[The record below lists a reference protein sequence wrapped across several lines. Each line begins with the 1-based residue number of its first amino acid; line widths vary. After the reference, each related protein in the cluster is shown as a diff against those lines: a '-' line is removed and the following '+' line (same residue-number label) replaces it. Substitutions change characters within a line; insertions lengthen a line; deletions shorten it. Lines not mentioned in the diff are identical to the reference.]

1 MHSILHVLKTKQD
14 MLDNQI
20 YLSEIFT
27 SIEGE
32 GILFGTKTLFIRFAG
47 CHLKC
52 YWCDTPYSLEIKGGN
67 KYSFSDVKKL
77 INDNLQPN
85 TYKVNFTGGEPLL
98 QYNAV
103 KELAKYIKD
112 RNDEIVTYIESS
124 CYDYNRFKE
133 ILPYI
138 DICKVE
144 FKMSDSNAVD
154 YKHHDNLIN
163 NELECLKI
171 AIQNK
176 KVTYI
181 KIVITNLTS
190 LSEFKGLIERIFSKI
205 DKENLAGFIIQPTS
219 SINEPSLKQ
228 LLDFYDIVYPVYRE
242 VRVVPQL
249 HKIIGAR

>member
-1 MHSILHVLKTKQD
+1 
-14 MLDNQI
+14 MLNQI
-20 YLSEIFT
+20 HLSEIFT

-32 GILFGTKTLFIRFAG
+32 GILFGTKTMFIRFAG

-52 YWCDTPYSLEIKGGN
+52 YWCDTPYALEIKGGK
-67 KYSFSDVKKL
+67 KYSFPDAKK
-77 INDNLQPN
+77 IIDDNLQPN

-98 QYNAV
+98 QYEAV
-103 KELAKYIKD
+103 KELARYIKEK
-112 RNDEIVTYIESS
+112 NDKIFTYIESS
-124 CYDYNRFKE
+124 CYDYNRFNE
-133 ILPYI
+133 ILPFI

-176 KVTYI
+176 KLTYI
-181 KIVITNLTS
+181 KIVITSLTNI
-190 LSEFKGLIERIFSKI
+190 SEFKGLIEKIFSKI
-205 DKENLAGFIIQPTS
+205 NKADLTGFIIQPTTS
-219 SINEPSLKQ
+219 FNEPSMKK
-228 LLDFYDIVYPVYRE
+228 LLEFYDIVYPFYNE

-249 HKIIGAR
+249 HKLIGAR

>member
-1 MHSILHVLKTKQD
+1 
-14 MLDNQI
+14 MLNEI
-20 YLSEIFT
+20 HLSEVFT

-32 GILFGTKTLFIRFAG
+32 GILFGTKTMFIRLSG

-52 YWCDTPYSLEIKGGN
+52 YWCDTPYALEIKGGN
-67 KYSFSDVKKL
+67 KYSFSDIKKL
-77 INDNLQPN
+77 IDDNLQLN

-98 QYNAV
+98 QYEAV
-103 KELAKYIKD
+103 KEMAKYIKD
-112 RNDEIVTYIESS
+112 KNDEILTYIESS

-163 NELECLKI
+163 NELKCLKI

-176 KVTYI
+176 KLTYI
-181 KIVITNLTS
+181 KIVITRLTS
-190 LSEFKGLIERIFSKI
+190 SSEFKGLIEKIFSKI
-205 DKENLAGFIIQPTS
+205 KKEELAGFIIQPTS
-219 SINEPSLKQ
+219 SINEPSMKQ
-228 LLDFYDIVYPVYRE
+228 LLEFYDIVYPVYKE